1 MSKFIWFF
9 RNCIFTCIS
18 NILNFF
24 NGKWNV
30 VSLNSLLIF
39 LSMVLLISMSPNKHV
54 SNEIFIY
61 LMKSWCKISLS
72 LYSYSLNIHYDN
84 FSIDSSMWFAQS
96 LPWHNFHG
104 HTLYSTWKSF
114 SPWVLS
120 PFRSNVRNHLW
131 WPENLLK
138 FSIFSSKLMSFFLKK
153 GHDKH
158 ANKQQVKQNQV
169 TSEKC
174 KQNILIA
181 SWSNGYKKIQV
192 KEDIIIQDCES

>member
-1 MSKFIWFF
+1 
-9 RNCIFTCIS
+9 
-18 NILNFF
+18 
-24 NGKWNV
+24 
-30 VSLNSLLIF
+30 
-39 LSMVLLISMSPNKHV
+39 MVLLISMSPNKHV

>member
-9 RNCIFTCIS
+9 RNRIFTCIS

-153 GHDKH
+153 VTTSMQTSNKSNKTKSRVKS
-158 ANKQQVKQNQV
+158 ANK
-169 TSEKC
+169 TS
-174 KQNILIA
+174 
-181 SWSNGYKKIQV
+181 
-192 KEDIIIQDCES
+192 